1 MADEAVV
8 AVPST
13 AEPMELPR
21 SGTDAYAQWRIDGTI
36 PAKPSEAQT
45 VESPATDTPKAETAA
60 DPDPATGKKQESRR
74 KPDAEARIRE
84 LTDRQKQLERE
95 LEEYRKPKEAKAD
108 PPPAKQPET
117 TRPKPKTDDQV
128 DGKNKYASY
137 EDYVED
143 LADWKAE
150 QRIASREREQ
160 AQAQQLQSTKQKLDE
175 ARTRYDD
182 YDSKAIPVVQELL
195 KEGVSREVFSV
206 LNDSPV
212 LADLL
217 YTIGGNDDTK
227 ADFLKAARENPGKAL
242 RVALLMEQ
250 EIVKELAKGTES
262 SNRDEKGK
270 FVKAEVETPV
280 KRGPESAPKPPI
292 EIGNRGAGAG
302 DDYAQALSDL
312 DAGKPGAFQRLKA
325 LDDARDLRA
334 RRGA

>member
-1 MADEAVV
+1 MSDVAI

-21 SGTDAYAQWRIDGTI
+21 SGTPEYAEWRNTGALPT
-36 PAKPSEAQT
+36 SEPI
-45 VESPATDTPKAETAA
+45 VA
-60 DPDPATGKKQESRR
+60 DPAPADTSKETPSDAPDSDPEPKQESRR
-74 KPDAEARIRE
+74 KPGAEARIAE
-84 LTDRQKQLERE
+84 LTAKNRQLEKD
-95 LEEYRKPKEAKAD
+95 LEESRKSKEAKAD
-108 PPPAKQPET
+108 PPPARQPD
-117 TRPKPKTDDQV
+117 TRPKPKPEDQV
-128 DGKNKYASY
+128 DGKPKYIVY

-150 QRIASREREQ
+150 QRMATREREQ
-160 AQAQQLQSTKQKLDE
+160 AQAKQLESTTQKLNE
-175 ARTRYDD
+175 ARTRYED
-182 YDSKAIPVVQELL
+182 YDSKAMPVVQELL

-217 YTIGGNDDTK
+217 YTIGGSEETK
-227 ADFLKAARENPGKAL
+227 AAFLKDCRDNPGKAL

-250 EIVKELAKGTES
+250 EIVKELALSGAGKADRNDKGQFTP
-262 SNRDEKGK
+262 K
-270 FVKAEVETPV
+270 VEVETPV
-280 KRGPESAPKPPI
+280 KRGPESAAKPPI

-325 LDDARDLRA
+325 LDDAKELRA
-334 RRGA
+334 KRGA